1 MSISQNDRAQKRP
14 LGALLKVAFPAL
26 AAVTVLLFSVLCVSD
41 FEEASGYFK
50 STPLTTVTYVFMILT
65 VIAGAVSPFVIGKG
79 ATLTPARSITATVF
93 SCIPGIL
100 SLYTA
105 LNIVSADGNR
115 LLTLIS
121 VTALFPI
128 FFSRVKRIPIA
139 LRLSAGFLQAIFA
152 ILAIAYLYFDLSV
165 ELNSPVK
172 LMLMLAAA
180 GTILSTLGE
189 LRQALGASSPGYYY
203 CARLLA
209 FTFTSCGAVLGC
221 VACAVAAERF
231 SGLYLSLPIFFAG
244 YAIYSAYDLIT
255 LTVSRND
262 GTI

>member
-14 LGALLKVAFPAL
+14 IVALLKVVFPAL
-26 AAVTVLLFSVLCVSD
+26 AAVTVLLFSMLCIFS
-41 FEEASGYFK
+41 FEGASGYFK
-50 STPLTTVTYVFMILT
+50 STPLATVTYVFMILT
-65 VIAGAVSPFVIGKG
+65 VIAGAASPFVIGKG
-79 ATLTPARSITATVF
+79 ATLTTARSMTAKVF

-100 SLYTA
+100 ALYTA
-105 LNIVSADGNR
+105 LNIASAEGNR
-115 LLTLIS
+115 LIVLIS
-121 VTALFPI
+121 ITALFPI

-172 LMLMLAAA
+172 LTLMLAAA
-180 GTILSTLGE
+180 GVILSTLGE
-189 LRQALGASSPGYYY
+189 LRQALGANSPGYYY
-203 CARLLA
+203 CARLLS
-209 FTFTSCGAVLGC
+209 FTFSSCGAVLGC
-221 VACAVAAERF
+221 VACAVTPERF

-255 LTVSRND
+255 LTVSQND